1 MTGPCCPP
9 NPSPGQPNYADLD
22 FACPTNFKMQ
32 VRLLL
37 TDLLLLAAFGINVLA
52 APSAGCGK
60 TPTLV
65 SGTNSS
71 LVTNNKDRQFI
82 VQIPS
87 AYDVQNPY
95 PLIFTFHALG
105 GSASQIARGGAG
117 TSAYYGL
124 SALANGTAIFVS
136 PNGQTTNIR
145 NSLGWANEGGED
157 VAFVDAILKTVSDD
171 LCIDT
176 SRVFSTGF
184 SYGAAMSYALA
195 CARADVFRAVAVMSG
210 NPLSGCDPGTKP
222 IGYYQQHGTNDT
234 VLSIARATPMRDK
247 FARLNGCQALSIEP
261 QAAAVGIAKAVYN
274 GCNSEFPTTWVVFD
288 GPHTPAFRPAGS
300 NSSFSPTEVWG
311 FLSQFQSKN
320 TATNGSAG
328 GRFSNGGAG
337 TVTSMAPQMQGVWPL
352 SSFLALGSILFSYSL

>member
-1 MTGPCCPP
+1 MQDRNLSTG
-9 NPSPGQPNYADLD
+9 
-22 FACPTNFKMQ
+22 
-32 VRLLL
+32 
-37 TDLLLLAAFGINVLA
+37 LLLLFAAFGGSVLA

-87 AYDVQNPY
+87 GYDAQKPY
-95 PLIFTFHALG
+95 QLIFTFHALG

-124 SALANGTAIFVS
+124 SALAKGDAIFVS

-157 VAFVDAILKTVSDD
+157 VAFVDAILKTVTDD
-171 LCIDT
+171 LCVDT
-176 SRVFSTGF
+176 SRIFSTGF

-195 CARADVFRAVAVMSG
+195 CARANVFRAVAILSG
-210 NPLSGCDPGTKP
+210 NPLSGCDGGTTP
-222 IGYYQQHGTNDT
+222 IGYYQQHGTNDS
-234 VLSIARATPMRDK
+234 VLSIARATPMRDR
-247 FARLNGCQALSIEP
+247 FARLNGCQALSVEP
-261 QAAAVGIAKAVYN
+261 QAAAVGMTKAVYN
-274 GCNSEFPTTWVVFD
+274 GCNSGFPTTWVVFD

-311 FLSQFQSKN
+311 FLSQFESKS
-320 TATNGSAG
+320 TAINGSSSG
-328 GRFSNGGAG
+328 PSRNGGTG
-337 TVTSMAPQMQGVWPL
+337 VVTSVAPQMQGLWTL
-352 SSFLALGSILFSYSL
+352 SLLSLGVVSFSYALL